1 MDTKELFEIHPFFGA
16 SSIRFGM
23 SPAEVEQALGLPDQV
38 SKNHLKQRVEFRS
51 FMNIAYTSDLRPL
64 LCHIGFGRQ
73 MENVV
78 LHGINLF
85 KESPSVV
92 IEQLQSLDHHPMQ
105 YLGFIV
111 FHKLGIALTGFHD
124 QDDSQKA
131 VTLFE
136 EGAWDNRKDRMRA
149 FIGIV

>member
-1 MDTKELFEIHPFFGA
+1 MDTGELFHIYPFSGA

-23 SPAEVEQALGLPDQV
+23 SPPEVEQLLGTPNQV
-38 SKNHLKQRVEFRS
+38 SKNYLKQRVEFRS
-51 FMNIAYTSDLRPL
+51 FMNVAYTADSQPI

-78 LHGINLF
+78 MHGINLF
-85 KESPSVV
+85 RESPSAV
-92 IEQLQSLDHHPMQ
+92 IEQLESLDHEPML

-124 QDDSQKA
+124 KDDSQKA

-136 EGAWDNRKDRMRA
+136 KGAWDNRKGRMTA
-149 FIGIV
+149 FRSK